1 MGWREYLL
9 NGLFGST
16 SNINRIFS
24 LFEKN
29 TQLRIIYPQVFS
41 EVPYMAFTW
50 LANRAKGAELCARI
64 GITMP
69 DGYFD
74 FPAGSMFWARMDA
87 MRPLFDLNLK
97 WEDFPEETGQTD
109 GTTAH
114 AIERLL
120 GVLPTALGYE
130 SFIIKDL
137 QTPSWSPL
145 RLDHQYLPRS
155 EQAYSQIYSDDSS
168 QGSRFRHL

>member
-29 TQLRIIYPQVFS
+29 TQLGIIYPQVFS

-97 WEDFPEETGQTD
+97 WEDFLKKQVKQM
-109 GTTAH
+109 A
-114 AIERLL
+114 LL
-120 GVLPTALGYE
+120 LMQLNVC
-130 SFIIKDL
+130 
-137 QTPSWSPL
+137 
-145 RLDHQYLPRS
+145 
-155 EQAYSQIYSDDSS
+155 
-168 QGSRFRHL
+168 